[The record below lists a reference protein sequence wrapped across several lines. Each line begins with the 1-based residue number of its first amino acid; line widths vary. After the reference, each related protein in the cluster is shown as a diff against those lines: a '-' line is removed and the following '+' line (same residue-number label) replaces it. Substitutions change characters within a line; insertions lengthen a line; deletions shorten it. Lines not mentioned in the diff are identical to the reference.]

1 MLLQCPYQNDCTTS
15 SIYTKSSWFAEW
27 WSAASDPRV
36 TVRSEGLCSC
46 FSNVTGVF
54 GVKTIDDWW
63 LREDLSRIAGLS
75 EFRGCTCP
83 VNGYWSYNDW
93 RSFSIFFLL
102 KPDSTPS
109 VPHYDLCQIKTRF
122 VSIFDSFLTWEVSLY
137 HDDVQQIHCDV
148 ILLVVKS
155 GEIWQGWQVK
165 ALMVQSRLFWY
176 WRMVSCFR
184 SYPKQKREFV
194 EIDSML
200 CVLSSMRCPKNPQT
214 NQGFLWT
221 PSKMKPSSCFFQL
234 SFHIFIGGNVLMRSG
249 GHGFDIMLMKCL
261 GMHHAWP
268 MSPVDGKF
276 QKIVV
281 MSPNLNQNP

>member
-1 MLLQCPYQNDCTTS
+1 M
-15 SIYTKSSWFAEW
+15 
-27 WSAASDPRV
+27 
-36 TVRSEGLCSC
+36 
-46 FSNVTGVF
+46 
-54 GVKTIDDWW
+54 VK
-63 LREDLSRIAGLS
+63 R
-75 EFRGCTCP
+75 
-83 VNGYWSYNDW
+83 
-93 RSFSIFFLL
+93 RSFQDSWAIWVPRLHMPGKWILELQWLEVFFYLFL
-102 KPDSTPS
+102 IEAWFNSLSPS
-109 VPHYDLCQIKTRF
+109 LWSMSDQNTI